1 MLAVVQN
8 HPTFTDSPKL
18 LPLGCIVAK
27 NIHATGSSYSKPNN
41 EGIRIES
48 ESTGLSF
55 LPTQFKPQAR
65 GG

>member
-8 HPTFTDSPKL
+8 HLTLTDSPKL
-18 LPLGCIVAK
+18 PLGHIVAK